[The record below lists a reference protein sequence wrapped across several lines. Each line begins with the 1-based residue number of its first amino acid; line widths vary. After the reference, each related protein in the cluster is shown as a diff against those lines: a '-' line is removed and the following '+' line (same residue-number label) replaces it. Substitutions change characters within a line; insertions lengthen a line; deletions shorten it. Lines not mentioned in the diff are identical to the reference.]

1 MERDQVG
8 GGVDSRMSPQE
19 AKSVSLR
26 RTMVA
31 ITAVAAL
38 SGCTIDPSMTGGG
51 PGGGRRAAGTS
62 GSGDVLAESAFE
74 PVRLRVHPLT
84 HVDTSVAD
92 TCVLVLHYELRDQFT
107 DPVKGLGALRVQA
120 RPQRVRQGEPEAV
133 DATSWDIADLTEPRT
148 NSQRFDPATRTYR
161 VALTAPTWIRDWAT
175 TPDPQRALIVRAT
188 LTTARGDGTRRVLS
202 DEFVL
207 ER

>member
-1 MERDQVG
+1 MRPREA
-8 GGVDSRMSPQE
+8 SPSFFRYAVQ
-19 AKSVSLR
+19 ACV
-26 RTMVA
+26 VA
-31 ITAVAAL
+31 
-38 SGCTIDPSMTGGG
+38 SGLLHSACTIDPSLTGAG
-51 PGGGRRAAGTS
+51 PGRRARTATTG
-62 GSGDVLAESAFE
+62 GDALAESAFE

-84 HVDTSVAD
+84 HVDTSAGD

-107 DPVKGLGALRVQA
+107 DPVKGLGVLRVQA
-120 RPQRVRQGEPEAV
+120 RPQRVRQGESDAV
-133 DATSWDIADLTEPRT
+133 DATTWDIADLTEPRT
-148 NSQRFDPATRTYR
+148 NSMRFDPATRTYR